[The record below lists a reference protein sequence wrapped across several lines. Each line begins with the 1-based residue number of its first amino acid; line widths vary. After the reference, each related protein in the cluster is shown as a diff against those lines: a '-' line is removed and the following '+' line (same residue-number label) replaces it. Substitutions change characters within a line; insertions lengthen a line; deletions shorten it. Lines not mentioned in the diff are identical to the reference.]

1 MKKRGRETLCTKA
14 RTKRLSALL
23 RDGNTIVT
31 VCHAEGIGERTY
43 FDWCERYPAFAAAMR
58 KARAAARIRLVS
70 IIRKAATSNAFHAQW
85 LLERVYSREFAR
97 TETRIIEQKAE
108 EPKTVGVN
116 IFYDTQGQGMAE
128 LLSFPKHAS
137 LVQHEREL
145 EQQANVNAA
154 DADNGAVTNAAEPD
168 DAVTDAISD
177 GPPPQVVDKRLT
189 GRIRPE
195 WKSNNG
201 QP

>member
-70 IIRKAATSNAFHAQW
+70 IIRKAAIRNPFHAQW
-85 LLERVYSREFAR
+85 LLERVFSSEFAR

-108 EPKTVGVN
+108 EPKKFGVN
-116 IFYDTQGQGMAE
+116 IFYDTQGVGIDQ
-128 LLSFPKHAS
+128 LLRFPKHQS
-137 LVQHEREL
+137 LIDHEREL
-145 EQQANVNAA
+145 EQANANAKP
-154 DADNGAVTNAAEPD
+154 DD
-168 DAVTDAISD
+168 DAVTEAPESEISEE
-177 GPPPQVVDKRLT
+177 GPPPQSAPKFLT
-189 GRIRPE
+189 GRIPE
-195 WKSNNG
+195 SWKKKTANG

>member
-1 MKKRGRETLCTKA
+1 MKKKRGRETLCTKA

-43 FDWCERYPAFAAAMR
+43 FDWCERDPAFAAAMR

-70 IIRKAATSNAFHAQW
+70 IIRKAAIRNPFHAQW
-85 LLERVYSREFAR
+85 LLERVFAKEFAR

-108 EPKTVGVN
+108 EPKTVGCR
-116 IFYDTQGQGMAE
+116 IFYDLGNGTLAE
-128 LLSFPKHAS
+128 LLDFPKHPS
-137 LVQHEREL
+137 LVQHEREI

-168 DAVTDAISD
+168 DTAQRSARLRSHFRRAAIRS
-177 GPPPQVVDKRLT
+177 PVV
-189 GRIRPE
+189 
-195 WKSNNG
+195 
-201 QP
+201 

>member
-1 MKKRGRETLCTKA
+1 MKKKRGRETLCTKA

-43 FDWCERYPAFAAAMR
+43 FDWCERDPAFAAAMR

-70 IIRKAATSNAFHAQW
+70 IIRKAAISNAFHAQW
-85 LLERVYSREFAR
+85 LLERVFAKEFAR

-108 EPKTVGVN
+108 EPKTGGVHVY
-116 IFYDTQGQGMAE
+116 YDTGGVGIDQ
-128 LLSFPKHAS
+128 LLRFPKHQS
-137 LVQHEREL
+137 LIDDEREL
-145 EQQANVNAA
+145 AAEQANANAKP
-154 DADNGAVTNAAEPD
+154 DD
-168 DAVTDAISD
+168 DAVTEAPESEISEE
-177 GPPPQVVDKRLT
+177 GPPPQSAPKFLT
-189 GRIRPE
+189 GRIPE
-195 WKSNNG
+195 SWKKKTANG

>member
-70 IIRKAATSNAFHAQW
+70 IIRKAAIRNPFHAQW
-85 LLERVYSREFAR
+85 LLERVFSSEFAR

-108 EPKTVGVN
+108 EPKTVGRR
-116 IFYDTQGQGMAE
+116 IFYDLGNGTLAE
-128 LLSFPKHAS
+128 LLDFPKHPS
-137 LVQHEREL
+137 LVQHEREI

-154 DADNGAVTNAAEPD
+154 ETTD
-168 DAVTDAISD
+168 DAEVTEAPESEISEE
-177 GPPPQVVDKRLT
+177 GPPPQSAPKFLT
-189 GRIRPE
+189 GANTRVLE
-195 WKSNNG
+195 KENG
-201 QP
+201 Q